1 MSLTIDTS
9 VQYIK
14 GVGPKLGGI
23 LSRRGINTVGD
34 LLEWFPRAYEDHRAI
49 RNIASLKAE
58 QVVSLVAEVVS
69 VRSSAL
75 GRTGKRM
82 FEMMVKDQTGRVS
95 CKFFRIPHKGF
106 FDKFQTYDKI
116 RIIGKVSDYRGRMEF
131 LHPEIHHAQVGIEE
145 TDSLVPIYTETE
157 GLSPSKIRK
166 IISTALDSSS
176 LEDSLP
182 TWMYRD
188 FQLLEWPHA
197 LREIHQP
204 PKNAADLFLSFKSP
218 AQQRMIFED
227 FFWMEL
233 LLVMRRAELEREKA
247 FQVKSHSS
255 LVDSIREGLAFQL
268 TSAQIRAFTEIVTD
282 LQKQHPMHRLVQG
295 DVGCGKTI
303 VALLAAAQVADSGC
317 QTCLMVPTE
326 ILATQHFQNWQKKL
340 EPFGLGGK
348 VTLLTS
354 QVKEPTKK
362 EIYHK
367 LASGE
372 IDIVIGTQALL
383 QSSVQFKQLGLV
395 IVDEQHRFGVEQR
408 VTLKEKGISPHFL
421 LMTATPI
428 PRSLAMTLYGDLDI
442 SVIDELPLGRQSIL
456 TRVTHEAKRNLIWEF
471 LEKQVN
477 QGRQAYVVYPLVEES
492 EKIDLKNATE
502 EFEKLKA
509 KFPQF
514 SFGLLHGKMKSVEKD
529 QTMQEF
535 REGRIQV
542 LVATTVIEVGVD
554 VPNANI
560 MIIEHAERF
569 GLSQLHQLRG
579 RVGRGE
585 YKSYCILVLGS
596 AVSDEA
602 RRRVEIMER
611 SGDGF
616 KIAEA
621 DLELRGPGEFLGTRQ
636 SGLLGFKIADLVRDF
651 GTLEKARAAAVKLIE
666 IDPDLKK
673 PEHQKLQRQ
682 LKLKQSNLWG

>member
-49 RNIASLKAE
+49 RNIASLKPE

-69 VRSSAL
+69 LRSSAL

-95 CKFFRIPHKGF
+95 CKFFRIPHRGF

-116 RIIGKVSDYRGRMEF
+116 RIIGKVSDYRGRIEF
-131 LHPEIHHAQVGIEE
+131 LHPEIHHAQVGVEE
-145 TDSLVPIYTETE
+145 SDSLVPIYTEAE
-157 GLSPSKIRK
+157 GLSPSKIRR
-166 IISTALDSSS
+166 IMSTALDSSS

-182 TWMYRD
+182 AWMCRS
-188 FQLLEWPHA
+188 FQLLEWPQA

-247 FQVKSHSS
+247 FQMKSRSE
-255 LVDSIREGLAFQL
+255 LVDQIRNGLAFRL
-268 TSAQIRAFTEIVTD
+268 TSAQDRALSEIVTD

-303 VALLAAAQVADSGC
+303 VALLAAVQVADSGF

-326 ILATQHFQNWQKKL
+326 ILATQHFQSWQKKL
-340 EPFGLGGK
+340 EPLGLR
-348 VTLLTS
+348 VDLLTS

-362 EIYHK
+362 EIYNK
-367 LASGE
+367 LVAGE

-428 PRSLAMTLYGDLDI
+428 PRSLAMTLYGDLDV
-442 SVIDELPLGRQSIL
+442 SVIDELPLGRQPIL
-456 TRVTHEAKRNLIWEF
+456 TRVTHEAKRTLIWEF

-477 QGRQAYVVYPLVEES
+477 QGRQAYLVYPLVEES
-492 EKIDLKNATE
+492 EKIDLKNATA
-502 EFEKLKA
+502 EFEKLKT

-514 SFGLLHGKMKSVEKD
+514 LFGLLHGKMKSVEKD

-585 YKSYCILVLGS
+585 YRSYCILVLGS

-602 RRRVEIMER
+602 RGRVEIMER

-636 SGLLGFKIADLVRDF
+636 SGLFGFKIADLVRDF
-651 GTLEKARAAAVKLIE
+651 GTLEKARAAAVKLVE
-666 IDPDLKK
+666 IDPGLEK
-673 PEHQKLQRQ
+673 PEHQKLQKQ

>member
-34 LLEWFPRAYEDHRAI
+34 LLEWFPRSYEDHRAI
-49 RNIASLKAE
+49 RNIASLQVE

-69 VRSSAL
+69 LRSSVL
-75 GRTGKRM
+75 GRSGKRM
-82 FEMMVKDQTGRVS
+82 FEMVVKDQTGRVS

-116 RIIGKVSDYRGRMEF
+116 QIIGKVSNYRGRTEF
-131 LHPEIHHAQVGIEE
+131 LHPEIHHAQIGIEE
-145 TDSLVPIYTETE
+145 SDSLVPIYTETE
-157 GLSPSKIRK
+157 GLSPSKIRRV
-166 IISTALDSSS
+166 ISTALDSSS
-176 LEDSLP
+176 LEDPLP
-182 TWMYRD
+182 TWMCRD
-188 FQLLEWPHA
+188 FELLERSQA

-204 PKNAADLFLSFKSP
+204 PKNAADLFLTFRSP
-218 AQQRMIFED
+218 AQQRMIFDD

-233 LLVMRRAELEREKA
+233 LLVMRRAELEGEKA
-247 FQVKSHSS
+247 YQVKPQSS
-255 LVDSIREGLAFQL
+255 RVDNIRDGLAFQL
-268 TSAQIRAFTEIVTD
+268 TFAQNRAFGEIVTD

-303 VALLAAAQVADSGC
+303 VALLAAAQVADSGF

-326 ILATQHFQNWQKKL
+326 ILATQHFQSWQKRL
-340 EPFGLGGK
+340 EPLGLR
-348 VTLLTS
+348 VALLTS
-354 QVKEPTKK
+354 QAKESTKK
-362 EIYHK
+362 EIYQR
-367 LASGE
+367 LVSGE

-383 QSSVQFKQLGLV
+383 QSKVQFKQLGLV

-428 PRSLAMTLYGDLDI
+428 PRSLAMTLYGDLDV
-442 SVIDELPLGRQSIL
+442 SVIDELPLGRQPIL
-456 TRVTHEAKRNLIWEF
+456 TRVTHEAKRALIWEF

-477 QGRQAYVVYPLVEES
+477 QGRQAYVVYPLVDES
-492 EKIDLKNATE
+492 EKIDLKNARE

-509 KFPQF
+509 RFPQF
-514 SFGLLHGKMKSVEKD
+514 SLGLLHGKMKSVEKD
-529 QTMQEF
+529 QTMKEF
-535 REGRIQV
+535 REGKIQI

-554 VPNANI
+554 VPNSNI
-560 MIIEHAERF
+560 MVIEHAERF

-602 RRRVEIMER
+602 RQRVEIMER

-636 SGLLGFKIADLVRDF
+636 SGLLGFKMADLVRDF
-651 GTLEKARAAAVKLIE
+651 GTLEKARAAAINLIE
-666 IDPDLKK
+666 VDPNLEK
-673 PEHQKLQRQ
+673 PEHQKIQRQ
-682 LKLKQSNLWG
+682 LKLKQTNLWG

>member
-116 RIIGKVSDYRGRMEF
+116 RIIGKVSDYRGQMEF

-157 GLSPSKIRK
+157 GLSPSKIRR

-182 TWMYRD
+182 AWMYRD
-188 FQLLEWPHA
+188 FQLLEWPQA

-204 PKNAADLFLSFKSP
+204 PKNSADLFLSFKSP

-247 FQVKSHSS
+247 FQVKSRSE
-255 LVDSIREGLAFQL
+255 LVDQIRDRLAFQL
-268 TSAQIRAFTEIVTD
+268 TSAQDRALAEIVTD

-303 VALLAAAQVADSGC
+303 VALLAAVQVADSGF

-326 ILATQHFQNWQKKL
+326 ILATQHFQSWQKKL
-340 EPFGLGGK
+340 EPLGLR
-348 VTLLTS
+348 VALLTS
-354 QVKEPTKK
+354 QVKESTKK

-428 PRSLAMTLYGDLDI
+428 PRSLAMTLYGDLDV

-471 LEKQVN
+471 LEKQVK

-509 KFPQF
+509 KFSQF

-535 REGRIQV
+535 REGKIQV

-673 PEHQKLQRQ
+673 PEHEKLQRQ

>member
-23 LSRRGINTVGD
+23 LSRRGIITVGD

-69 VRSSAL
+69 LRSSVL
-75 GRTGKRM
+75 GRSGKRM
-82 FEMMVKDQTGRVS
+82 FEMVVKDQTGRVS
-95 CKFFRIPHKGF
+95 CRFFRIPHKGF

-116 RIIGKVSDYRGRMEF
+116 RIIGKVSNYRGRMVF
-131 LHPEIHHAQVGIEE
+131 LHPEIHHAQIGIEE
-145 TDSLVPIYTETE
+145 SDSLVPIYTETE
-157 GLSPSKIRK
+157 GLSPSKIRR

-176 LEDSLP
+176 FEDSLP
-182 TWMYRD
+182 TWMCRD
-188 FQLLEWPHA
+188 FQLLEWSQA
-197 LREIHQP
+197 LREVHQP
-204 PKNAADLFLSFKSP
+204 PKNVADLFLSFKSP
-218 AQQRMIFED
+218 AQQRMIFDD

-233 LLVMRRAELEREKA
+233 LLVMRRAELEGEKA
-247 FQVKSHSS
+247 YQVKSRSS
-255 LVDSIREGLAFQL
+255 LVDKIRDGLAFQL
-268 TSAQIRAFTEIVTD
+268 TSAQNRAFGEIVTD

-303 VALLAAAQVADSGC
+303 VALLAAAQVADSGF

-326 ILATQHFQNWQKKL
+326 ILATQHYQNWQKKL
-340 EPFGLGGK
+340 EPLGLR
-348 VTLLTS
+348 VALLTS
-354 QVKEPTKK
+354 QAKESTKN
-362 EIYHK
+362 EIYQG
-367 LASGE
+367 LVSGE

-383 QSSVQFKQLGLV
+383 QSKVQFKQLGLV

-428 PRSLAMTLYGDLDI
+428 PRSLAMTLYGDLDV
-442 SVIDELPLGRQSIL
+442 SVIDELPLGRQPIL
-456 TRVTHEAKRNLIWEF
+456 TRVTHEAKRALIWEF

-477 QGRQAYVVYPLVEES
+477 QGRQAYVVYPLVDES
-492 EKIDLKNATE
+492 EKIDLKNARE

-509 KFPQF
+509 RFPQF
-514 SFGLLHGKMKSVEKD
+514 SLGLLHGKMKSVEKD
-529 QTMQEF
+529 QTMKEF
-535 REGRIQV
+535 REGKIQI

-560 MIIEHAERF
+560 MVIEHAERF

-596 AVSDEA
+596 AVSDES

-636 SGLLGFKIADLVRDF
+636 SGLLGFKMADLVRDF
-651 GTLEKARAAAVKLIE
+651 GTLEKARAAAFKLIE
-666 IDPDLKK
+666 VDPNLEK
-673 PEHQKLQRQ
+673 PEHQKIQRQ

>member
-1 MSLTIDTS
+1 MSLTFDTS

-69 VRSSAL
+69 LRSSAL

-82 FEMMVKDQTGRVS
+82 FEMIVKDQTGRVS

-106 FDKFQTYDKI
+106 FDKFQTYDKV

-157 GLSPSKIRK
+157 GLSPSKIRR

-182 TWMYRD
+182 AWMYRD
-188 FQLLEWPHA
+188 FQLLEWPQA

-204 PKNAADLFLSFKSP
+204 PKNAADLFLSFNSP

-247 FQVKSHSS
+247 FQVKSRSE
-255 LVDSIREGLAFQL
+255 LVDQIRDGLAFQL
-268 TSAQIRAFTEIVTD
+268 TSAQDRALAEIVTD

-303 VALLAAAQVADSGC
+303 VALLAAVQVADSGF

-326 ILATQHFQNWQKKL
+326 ILAKQHFQSWQKKL
-340 EPFGLGGK
+340 EPLGLR
-348 VTLLTS
+348 VALLTS

-362 EIYHK
+362 EIYQK
-367 LASGE
+367 LDSGE
-372 IDIVIGTQALL
+372 IDIIIGTQALL

-428 PRSLAMTLYGDLDI
+428 PRSLAMTLYGDLDV

-492 EKIDLKNATE
+492 EKTDLKNATA

-509 KFPQF
+509 KFPHF

-535 REGRIQV
+535 REGKIQV

-554 VPNANI
+554 VPNSNI

-585 YKSYCILVLGS
+585 YKSYCIFVLGS

-666 IDPDLKK
+666 IDPELKR
-673 PEHQKLQRQ
+673 PEHQKIQRQ

>member
-1 MSLTIDTS
+1 MSLTNDTS

-49 RNIASLKAE
+49 RNIASLKGE

-69 VRSSAL
+69 LRSSVL
-75 GRTGKRM
+75 GRSGKRM
-82 FEMMVKDQTGRVS
+82 FEMVVKDQTGRVS

-106 FDKFQTYDKI
+106 FDKFRTYDKI
-116 RIIGKVSDYRGRMEF
+116 RIIGKVSDYRGRIEF
-131 LHPEIHHAQVGIEE
+131 LHPEIHHVQTEVEE
-145 TDSLVPIYTETE
+145 SDSLVPIYTETE
-157 GLSPSKIRK
+157 GLSPSKIRR
-166 IISTALDSSS
+166 IMSTALDSSS
-176 LEDSLP
+176 LEDFLP
-182 TWMYRD
+182 AWMLRD
-188 FQLLEWPHA
+188 FQLLEWSLA

-204 PKNAADLFLSFKSP
+204 PKNAADIFLSFKSP

-233 LLVMRRAELEREKA
+233 LFAMRRAELEREKA
-247 FQVKSHSS
+247 CQMKSHSE
-255 LVDSIREGLAFQL
+255 LVDQIRNGLVFQL
-268 TSAQIRAFTEIVTD
+268 TSAQDRALSEIVTD

-303 VALLAAAQVADSGC
+303 VALLASVQVADSGF

-326 ILATQHFQNWQKKL
+326 ILATQHFQSWQRKL
-340 EPFGLGGK
+340 EPLGLR
-348 VTLLTS
+348 VALLTS
-354 QVKEPTKK
+354 QVKESTKK
-362 EIYHK
+362 EIYRQ
-367 LASGE
+367 LVSGE
-372 IDIVIGTQALL
+372 INIVIGTQALL
-383 QSSVQFKQLGLV
+383 QSSVQFKHLGLV

-442 SVIDELPLGRQSIL
+442 SVIDELPLGRQPIL
-456 TRVTHEAKRNLIWEF
+456 TRVTQEAKRPLIWEF

-492 EKIDLKNATE
+492 EKIDLKNASE

-509 KFPQF
+509 RFPQF
-514 SFGLLHGKMKSVEKD
+514 CFGLLHGKMKSVEKD
-529 QTMQEF
+529 QLMQEF

-554 VPNANI
+554 VSNANV
-560 MIIEHAERF
+560 MVIEHSERF

-596 AVSDEA
+596 DVSVDS

-636 SGLLGFKIADLVRDF
+636 SGLLGFKIADLVRDL
-651 GTLEKARAAAVKLIE
+651 GTLEKARTAAVKLIE
-666 IDPDLKK
+666 IDPRLEK

-682 LKLKQSNLWG
+682 LKLRQSNLWG

>member
-49 RNIASLKAE
+49 RNIASLKSE

-69 VRSSAL
+69 LRSSAL

-116 RIIGKVSDYRGRMEF
+116 RIIGKVSDYRGRIEF
-131 LHPEIHHAQVGIEE
+131 LHPEIHHAQVGVEE
-145 TDSLVPIYTETE
+145 SDSLVPIYTETE
-157 GLSPSKIRK
+157 GLSASKIRK

-182 TWMYRD
+182 AWMCRD

-204 PKNAADLFLSFKSP
+204 PKDAADLFLSFKSQ

-247 FQVKSHSS
+247 FQMKSRSE
-255 LVDSIREGLAFQL
+255 LVDQIRNGLAFRL
-268 TSAQIRAFTEIVTD
+268 TSAQDRAFSEIETD

-303 VALLAAAQVADSGC
+303 VALLAAAQVADSGY

-348 VTLLTS
+348 VALLTS

-362 EIYHK
+362 EIYNK
-367 LASGE
+367 LAAGE
-372 IDIVIGTQALL
+372 INIVIGTQALL

-428 PRSLAMTLYGDLDI
+428 PRSLAMTLYGDLDV
-442 SVIDELPLGRQSIL
+442 SVIDELPLGRQPIL
-456 TRVTHEAKRNLIWEF
+456 TRVTHEAKRTLIWEF

-492 EKIDLKNATE
+492 EKIDLKNATA
-502 EFEKLKA
+502 EFEKLKT

-514 SFGLLHGKMKSVEKD
+514 LFGLLHGKMKSVEKD

-616 KIAEA
+616 KIAES

-666 IDPDLKK
+666 IDPGLEK

>member
-58 QVVSLVAEVVS
+58 QVVSLVAEVAS

-145 TDSLVPIYTETE
+145 SDSLVPIYTETE
-157 GLSPSKIRK
+157 GLSPSKIRR
-166 IISTALDSSS
+166 IISMALDSSS

-182 TWMYRD
+182 AWMYRD
-188 FQLLEWPHA
+188 FQLLEWPQA

-247 FQVKSHSS
+247 FQVKSRSE
-255 LVDSIREGLAFQL
+255 LVDQIRDGLAFQL
-268 TSAQIRAFTEIVTD
+268 TSAQDRALAEIVTD

-303 VALLAAAQVADSGC
+303 VALLAAVQVADSGF

-326 ILATQHFQNWQKKL
+326 ILATQHFQSWQKKL
-340 EPFGLGGK
+340 EPLGPR
-348 VTLLTS
+348 VALLTS
-354 QVKEPTKK
+354 QVKESTKK

-428 PRSLAMTLYGDLDI
+428 PRSLAMTLYGDLDV

-509 KFPQF
+509 KFPQV

-535 REGRIQV
+535 REGKIQV

-673 PEHQKLQRQ
+673 PEHEKLQRQ
-682 LKLKQSNLWG
+682 LKLKQTNLWG